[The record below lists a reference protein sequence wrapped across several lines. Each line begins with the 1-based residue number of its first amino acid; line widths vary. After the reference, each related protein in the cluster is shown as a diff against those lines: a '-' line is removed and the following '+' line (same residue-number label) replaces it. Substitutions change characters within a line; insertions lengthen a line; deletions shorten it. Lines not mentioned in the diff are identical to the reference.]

1 MKGKKEREDRIPLLS
16 GSRRH
21 DTLKQKQKSKHSLWG
36 LVPGRAAHLLC
47 RERGYRKCWW
57 CSSFPVLPN
66 VQPASQFSR
75 NCSCA
80 RERVRDKTYV
90 LCSRSCLSFY
100 FSSSLLL
107 LNNPRQCTTAVP
119 GRQTAPFV
127 LDVLPGL
134 FGFMIAASVLRFP
147 RSAWHRSCWNW
158 LVPPRLYQQRLMA
171 GDAAAVPA
179 IAAFG
184 GVVGYEHCNGC
195 GRGRD

>member
-1 MKGKKEREDRIPLLS
+1 M
-16 GSRRH
+16 
-21 DTLKQKQKSKHSLWG
+21 
-36 LVPGRAAHLLC
+36 LVVQQLPCSAKRAA
-47 RERGYRKCWW
+47 
-57 CSSFPVLPN
+57 SQPVL
-66 VQPASQFSR
+66 SELFLR
-75 NCSCA
+75 A
-80 RERVRDKTYV
+80 RERVRDKPM
-90 LCSRSCLSFY
+90 SCALALAYLSL
-100 FSSSLLL
+100 FSVLL